1 MLNQTTRYVL
11 SVLCYLASRGP
22 DRAPA
27 RRVAAETGTPANYVA
42 KILGTLAKRG
52 VVVPEEG
59 WGGGYA
65 LAPGAAEVRLDEM
78 LVLFDDQPGPV
89 ECPFPEP
96 ICGCRVAREHR
107 PATAAAVRHLGPA
120 AVGKVACPYGAEC
133 VNPIPCPLQAHWGK
147 VREGFWGFSGTR
159 VGDLAERVAG

>member
-11 SVLCYLASRGP
+11 SVLCHLASRGP
-22 DRAPA
+22 DRVPA
-27 RRVAAETGTPANYVA
+27 RQIAAETGTPANYVA

-52 VVVPEEG
+52 VVVAEKG

-65 LAPGAAEVRLDEM
+65 LAPGSAEVPLGEI

-96 ICGCRVAREHR
+96 ICACRVAREDG
-107 PATAAAVRHLGPA
+107 PATAAAVHRLGPA
-120 AVGKVACPYGAEC
+120 AIGKVACPYGAEC
-133 VNPIPCPLQAHWGK
+133 TNPIPCPLQAHWGK
-147 VREGFWGFSGTR
+147 VREGYHELSTTR
-159 VGDLAERVAG
+159 VGDLTGVAIG